1 MKGLEMKI
9 STADMYKISLPH
21 RSPFK
26 TSFGQMTSKDF
37 ILLVLHDQDGNC
49 GYGECSAFTT
59 PFYTEEFRDSAYLL
73 LKDMLL
79 PALLNQELTA
89 PDQLAGLFAKIRG
102 NHMAK
107 AAIDSAFWDLFTKRQ
122 HQSLAEAIGGIKK
135 QVTAG
140 VSIGIQ
146 PSPSALVAT
155 VSAYVEAGYQR
166 VKVKIKPGADYAYP
180 KAVCDQFLRL
190 ELMADANSAYTLS
203 DVATLQRLD
212 ALKLLMIEQPLA
224 ADDLVQHAKLQ
235 QELKTPLCLDE
246 SITGLAAAQTMIQLG
261 SGQVINIKVSRVGDQ
276 TNPSPGT
283 SSLIQ

>member
-1 MKGLEMKI
+1 
-9 STADMYKISLPH
+9 
-21 RSPFK
+21 
-26 TSFGQMTSKDF
+26 MTSKDF

-73 LKDMLL
+73 LKDTLL
-79 PALLNQELTA
+79 PALLNKELTA

-166 VKVKIKPGADYAYP
+166 VKVKINPGADYAYP